1 MVKLTVLPEI
11 EGVPITKLFAKLLA
25 LNMAIIAI
33 SKHVFFIVTDYK
45 KV

>member
-1 MVKLTVLPEI
+1 MEKLTVLPEI
-11 EGVPITKLFAKLLA
+11 EGVPITKLFAKISLPKKA
-25 LNMAIIAI
+25 TIAI